1 MEKKAV
7 DVLCCVGYK
16 GGAMT
21 KRILKIKQLCWTDR
35 TLYAVD
41 EGWYVWYI
49 DLKTGEW
56 ALHGNPTFE
65 DRAKL
70 LKG

>member
-1 MEKKAV
+1 
-7 DVLCCVGYK
+7 
-16 GGAMT
+16 MT